1 MLHCKNCVTS
11 VAKGGLC
18 QHSVAVA
25 ETQGTL
31 LEHIQ
36 RYRKQKYL
44 ESRLAYD
51 NAPKGAGAKKPRRG
65 QNNVEQ
71 LLTLSKEDAN
81 EVYDPDLD
89 VPKYCRFTGVYHTDE
104 PFHII
109 FVQDYKEAKACEQCK
124 VNFARTLPITP
135 WDICIMHEERYLYPL
150 KDPSD
155 PCDRYTPTRTK
166 KAKRF

>member
-65 QNNVEQ
+65 QNNVKQ

-89 VPKYCRFTGVYHTDE
+89 VLSTAVLRGFTTLTSRFTS
-104 PFHII
+104 
-109 FVQDYKEAKACEQCK
+109 
-124 VNFARTLPITP
+124 
-135 WDICIMHEERYLYPL
+135 YL
-150 KDPSD
+150 S
-155 PCDRYTPTRTK
+155 RITK
-166 KAKRF
+166 KQKLANNVK